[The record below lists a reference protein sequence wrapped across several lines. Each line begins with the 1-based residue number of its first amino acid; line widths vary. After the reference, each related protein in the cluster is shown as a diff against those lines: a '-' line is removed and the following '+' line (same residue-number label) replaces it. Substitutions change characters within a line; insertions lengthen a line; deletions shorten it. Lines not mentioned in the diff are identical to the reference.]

1 MASTTY
7 TIKLEQKTG
16 DDAYPTVK
24 TVGSAVSAMT
34 ATESGG
40 TLTLTCTT
48 A

>member
-34 ATESGG
+34 ATESDGV
-40 TLTLTCTT
+40 LTLTCTT
-48 A
+48 